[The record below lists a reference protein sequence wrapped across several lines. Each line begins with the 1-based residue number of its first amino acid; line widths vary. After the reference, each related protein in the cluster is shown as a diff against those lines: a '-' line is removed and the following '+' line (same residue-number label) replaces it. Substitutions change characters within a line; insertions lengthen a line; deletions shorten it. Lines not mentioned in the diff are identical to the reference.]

1 MSQSGG
7 AFGDEEREKRLGDRE
22 FSSGLATVACRE
34 KRQRPLP
41 RWGKTKGKRW
51 PSGLQTTEEGLA
63 ANRWVD
69 FEMLSRFDRS
79 IPFYTENFPENGSLF
94 LPKPLDTPW
103 TKFAQFPASDASKSS
118 LKFSPPSQ
126 RGVPLFPVYQN
137 AVYYVIP
144 YHMLPDNDSR
154 HRLRLKTA
162 RLRKDYLESFWPGL
176 CTERKGNFNWYTT
189 TRIR

>member
-41 RWGKTKGKRW
+41 RWGKQKGKGGRVAYRPRKRGW
-51 PSGLQTTEEGLA
+51 QRTGGLISKCWADLI
-63 ANRWVD
+63 VLYH
-69 FEMLSRFDRS
+69 F
-79 IPFYTENFPENGSLF
+79 IPKTSLKMLF
-94 LPKPLDTPW
+94 LPKPLDTLW

-126 RGVPLFPVYQN
+126 ERSPPVSGLSERCLLR
-137 AVYYVIP
+137 
-144 YHMLPDNDSR
+144 HSLPHAS
-154 HRLRLKTA
+154 
-162 RLRKDYLESFWPGL
+162 W
-176 CTERKGNFNWYTT
+176 
-189 TRIR
+189 